1 MSELNAADR
10 WIYGALAADTALVA
24 VVGAR
29 IYVDL
34 APQTTPPTATPYVV
48 FQYQGGADLMVIGGA
63 RVWTNAVYL
72 IRGID
77 ETLTYDGD
85 SKTIADRIDAA
96 LHRGSGTNASG
107 VVYAAVRES
116 PFRLTETA
124 DGKQFRHL
132 GGLYRIYAKGA

>member
-48 FQYQGGADLMVIGGA
+48 WQMQSATDLMVIGGI
-63 RVWTNAVYL
+63 RVWSNAVYL
-72 IRGID
+72 VRGVD
-77 ETLTYDGD
+77 KSLTWGGN
-85 SKTIADRIDAA
+85 SKTMADRIDAA
-96 LHRGSGTNASG
+96 LHRASGTNVDGQVYACVREQAWRMMEVSDG
-107 VVYAAVRES
+107 VVYRHSGGIYRLYAA
-116 PFRLTETA
+116 
-124 DGKQFRHL
+124 
-132 GGLYRIYAKGA
+132 